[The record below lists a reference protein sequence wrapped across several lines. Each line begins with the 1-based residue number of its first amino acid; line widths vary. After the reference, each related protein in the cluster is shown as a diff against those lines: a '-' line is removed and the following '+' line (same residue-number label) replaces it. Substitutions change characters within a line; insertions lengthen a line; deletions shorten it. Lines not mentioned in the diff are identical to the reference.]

1 MNIGLGYFTLVAA
14 RILLSCLN
22 VFLYVGYYYFTLM
35 TSLTRNFSM
44 QTLISTLTLVTSS
57 IQVL

>member
-22 VFLYVGYYYFTLM
+22 VFLYVGYYYFTLV
-35 TSLTRNFSM
+35 TSLARNFTM
-44 QTLISTLTLVTSS
+44 
-57 IQVL
+57 